1 MDQEKS
7 CIAHVI
13 SSYLPLTCSWIYNQL
28 IYLKLFKP
36 IVLTER
42 TFNLDK
48 FPFDEIYSLSEWPA
62 ANRFFQRSYK
72 AITGTYLPY
81 YRSIIRKK
89 CALLM
94 HVHFGD
100 IGYLNL
106 KLKKDLGLPQITS
119 FYGYDAS
126 AMAKSPASK
135 YMFKA
140 LFDTGELFLVEGN
153 HMKSR
158 LIDLGCAPE
167 KICVQ
172 HLGVDLDKIDFL
184 ERAPGE
190 HGKIRLLVAATFKEK
205 KGIIYA
211 VEAFARINK
220 KYKNLELLIVG
231 DIENKRDSRVKRQ
244 ILKCIGKN
252 NLSGSIK
259 LLGYLPHPSFL
270 ELSRRC
276 HIFLAPSI
284 HADNGDAEGG
294 LPVSIIEMSASGM
307 PIVSTRHCD
316 IPEAVINDKNG
327 FLVPEKD
334 VEMLADRLEFL
345 INHPR
350 IWKDMGRFGR
360 KHIEMN
366 YNIRT
371 QARLLED
378 IYKKLLSR

>member
-1 MDQEKS
+1 
-7 CIAHVI
+7 
-13 SSYLPLTCSWIYNQL
+13 
-28 IYLKLFKP
+28 
-36 IVLTER
+36 
-42 TFNLDK
+42 
-48 FPFDEIYSLSEWPA
+48 
-62 ANRFFQRSYK
+62 
-72 AITGTYLPY
+72 
-81 YRSIIRKK
+81 
-89 CALLM
+89 
-94 HVHFGD
+94 
-100 IGYLNL
+100 
-106 KLKKDLGLPQITS
+106 
-119 FYGYDAS
+119 
-126 AMAKSPASK
+126 
-135 YMFKA
+135 MFKA

-153 HMKSR
+153 HMKSK

-172 HLGVDLDKIDFL
+172 HLGVELDKIDFL

-190 HGKIRLLVAATFKEK
+190 DGKIRLLVAATFKEK

-231 DIENKRDSRVKRQ
+231 DIENKRDLRVKGQ
-244 ILKCIGKN
+244 ILECISKN

-259 LLGYLPHPSFL
+259 LLGYLPHSSFL
-270 ELSRRC
+270 ELSRKC

-345 INHPR
+345 INHPG

-360 KHIEMN
+360 QHIEMN

-371 QARLLED
+371 QAGLLED